1 MRGQSAN
8 FTCHVNLENA
18 LAKYLKFK
26 WYKEEDN
33 GFVEIPS
40 YERYRHDDS
49 SSVLMIRNAKAT
61 PRGSILYKC
70 EISYKGRTS
79 FSRGPLV
86 MVQSKLGS
94 NYRIQGHSEPAY
106 ANWLESFFERGR

>member
-8 FTCHVNLENA
+8 FTCHVDLKYA
-18 LAKYLKFK
+18 VAKYLKFK

-33 GFVEIPS
+33 GSVEIPS
-40 YERYRHDDS
+40 YESYRHDDS

-79 FSRGPLV
+79 FFRGPGV
-86 MVQSKLGS
+86 IVQSKLV
-94 NYRIQGHSEPAY
+94 
-106 ANWLESFFERGR
+106 L

>member
-8 FTCHVNLENA
+8 FTCHVNLKNA

-40 YERYRHDDS
+40 YERYRHNDS
-49 SSVLMIRNAKAT
+49 SSVLMIRNAKAA
-61 PRGSILYKC
+61 PNISYKC
-70 EISYKGRTS
+70 EILYKGNTS
-79 FSRGPLV
+79 SFEGPV
-86 MVQSKLGS
+86 VTVQSKLVLKFYYMGTL
-94 NYRIQGHSEPAY
+94 I
-106 ANWLESFFERGR
+106 LK

>member
-8 FTCHVNLENA
+8 FTCHVNLKYA
-18 LAKYLKFK
+18 MPKYLKFK

-33 GFVEIPS
+33 VSVEIPS
-40 YERYRHDDS
+40 YERYRRDDS

-61 PRGSILYKC
+61 PRGGTLYKC

-79 FSRGPLV
+79 FFKGPRV
-86 MVQSKLGS
+86 TVQSKLVLYHFIIFLVMGAL
-94 NYRIQGHSEPAY
+94 I
-106 ANWLESFFERGR
+106 LKLT